1 MKKKD
6 QNRKRNYL
14 HKMCCYILH
23 ISSELKLDFWNE
35 KRQSHKL
42 HVVDK
47 KKLFIVTMAANLNL
61 DENLTFAACNNSG
74 INNFVFPLFEV
85 VVIVSAVRL
94 LEWLVDY
101 LAVKPF
107 FFFTYKHGCIRLFEV
122 VF

>member
-23 ISSELKLDFWNE
+23 ISSVLKLDFWNE

-61 DENLTFAACNNSG
+61 DENLTLLLAIIQG
-74 INNFVFPLFEV
+74 QIILFFH
-85 VVIVSAVRL
+85 
-94 LEWLVDY
+94 Y
-101 LAVKPF
+101 LRWF
-107 FFFTYKHGCIRLFEV
+107 
-122 VF
+122 